1 MRRGLII
8 AVAGVA
14 LVGASYAL
22 AQNVEGLDIQA
33 VLGRGESGEKDAQA
47 LADEVLRRSKDMQD
61 EARSVAEQG
70 QANMQR
76 NAGRVGGGPA
86 GPIDFDELV
95 RTASANQT
103 EGGRAPQLIVFASL
117 SMPPDSLKQ
126 LIRDTAKAGGSVV
139 FNGFPGNSMKAF
151 QQGILKVV
159 EKNEDYG
166 NIGIDPR
173 LFRAFEVTSVPT
185 FVVVS
190 SDFDVCDGFDC
201 KTVVPPFDRMS
212 GNVTLEHVLETF
224 TQGRG
229 PGSPISAQALGRL
242 KRGPA

>member
-1 MRRGLII
+1 M
-8 AVAGVA
+8 
-14 LVGASYAL
+14 
-22 AQNVEGLDIQA
+22 
-33 VLGRGESGEKDAQA
+33 
-47 LADEVLRRSKDMQD
+47 
-61 EARSVAEQG
+61 
-70 QANMQR
+70 
-76 NAGRVGGGPA
+76 
-86 GPIDFDELV
+86 
-95 RTASANQT
+95 
-103 EGGRAPQLIVFASL
+103 
-117 SMPPDSLKQ
+117 
-126 LIRDTAKAGGSVV
+126 V

-242 KRGPA
+242 KRGSDDGSAVGLDQDRGCGTGVGPCVGARIWADGANHYAAGREC